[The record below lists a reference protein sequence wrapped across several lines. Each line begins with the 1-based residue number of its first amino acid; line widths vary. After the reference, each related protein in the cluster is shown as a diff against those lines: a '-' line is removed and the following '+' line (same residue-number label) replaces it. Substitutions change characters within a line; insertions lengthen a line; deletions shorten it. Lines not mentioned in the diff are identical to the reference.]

1 MIKKKLFVKKIF
13 KSHVEHK
20 RPFVN
25 AYNEKCFWVHNGPV
39 LSNLKDLAR
48 ALDSMTDKQYSY
60 HVGKD
65 KNDFAMWV
73 EFVLQDKE
81 CAGLLSSAGSREKA
95 ASIVQRGLKKY
106 LI

>member
-1 MIKKKLFVKKIF
+1 MIKKKLFVKSF
-13 KSHVEHK
+13 KGSVEHK

-48 ALDSMTDKQYSY
+48 ALDSMTDKQYNY
-60 HVGKD
+60 HVAKD
-65 KNDFAMWV
+65 KNDFAKWA

-81 CAGLLSSAGSREKA
+81 CAESLSTATSREKA
-95 ASIVQRGLKKY
+95 AGIVQKALKKY

>member
-1 MIKKKLFVKKIF
+1 MIKKKLFVKSF
-13 KSHVEHK
+13 KNSVESK

-48 ALDSMTDKQYSY
+48 ALDSMTDKQYGY
-60 HVGKD
+60 HVSKD
-65 KNDFAMWV
+65 KNDFAKWV
-73 EFVLQDKE
+73 EFVLLDKE
-81 CAGLLSSAGSREKA
+81 CAELLSTASSREKA
-95 ASIVQRGLKKY
+95 ASIVQKALKKY